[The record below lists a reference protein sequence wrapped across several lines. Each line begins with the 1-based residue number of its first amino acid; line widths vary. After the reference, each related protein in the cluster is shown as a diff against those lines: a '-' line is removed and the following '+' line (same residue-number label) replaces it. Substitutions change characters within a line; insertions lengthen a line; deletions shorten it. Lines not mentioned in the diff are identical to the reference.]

1 MAPPLNPFQEDERPR
16 NHAEFLYFMQEVAD
30 MMNDFDIQLPY
41 HGDLLQL
48 QEDVFSFEWTKD
60 CDVQFNA
67 LQTATG
73 IILLNFEEPVE
84 NGIVGDISPKVD
96 DTEGEALDPRY
107 FREQRSSP
115 LSESQNLAVAVH
127 GLS

>member
-1 MAPPLNPFQEDERPR
+1 
-16 NHAEFLYFMQEVAD
+16 MQEVAD